1 MAGGVATHELKRGT
15 DWSSLPNALDTTPLS
30 KNHGLKKLYFFTSI
44 IYMGQF
50 LNGYDGTILGSL
62 QALDRWHH
70 DLGNP
75 DASQIGVLNAMSY
88 IAGVIS
94 GPIAAWSAD
103 KWGRKFNMRYY
114 TITMLIG
121 TILGCIA
128 GIPQLEGR
136 GYALFCVSKFVIG
149 SGLATALMTMQ
160 IMLQEISHPRQ
171 RPVLAAAFNQSWTLG
186 HVLSAWISFGTS
198 NLKDSWQWRSP
209 YLVQASFAVYILIA
223 MFWMPESPRWLA
235 SKGRNE
241 EALDFLV
248 KYHGNGNPE
257 DALVKL
263 EWEELT
269 AALAAEKA
277 AQQEKWSELLKV
289 PSNRL
294 RLWHAALFTLAPQ
307 LNGGA
312 IINFYYSV
320 ILTTVGI
327 TGSAVQTGIG
337 AGLSMYGWCIQ
348 IASYWFMA
356 RVKRRTH
363 LLSAWPFLL
372 IFNICVTVCSALFAK
387 DGNKSAGIAAVFF
400 VWMYS
405 GTDNWMTGIFY
416 SYPAEVQTFSLR
428 AKGMAV
434 WNTANQLS
442 GLYNAYVNVVALN
455 AIGWRYYC
463 VFMGMIII
471 WFGLLWYFM
480 VETKGLTLEEIDI
493 LFVGE
498 KSAVAQVDALLES
511 GEVGVAH
518 TVKAG
523 PEDKDKESI

>member
-1 MAGGVATHELKRGT
+1 MAGGVATHELKHGI
-15 DWSSLPNALDTTPLS
+15 DWHTLPNAIDDTPLS
-30 KNHGLKKLYFFTSI
+30 KNKGLRSLYFFVGI

-75 DASQIGVLNAMSY
+75 NSSQIGLLNAMSY
-88 IAGVIS
+88 IAGIIS
-94 GPIAAWSAD
+94 GPIAAWTAD
-103 KWGRKFNMRYY
+103 KFGRKFNMRYY
-114 TITMLIG
+114 TVTMLIG
-121 TILGCIA
+121 TILGCVA

-160 IMLQEISHPRQ
+160 ILLQEISHPRQ
-171 RPVLAAAFNQSWTLG
+171 RGVCAAAFNQSWTLG
-186 HVLSAWISFGTS
+186 HVLSAWISFGTA
-198 NLKDSWQWRSP
+198 NLKDSWQWRAP
-209 YLVQASFAVYILIA
+209 YLVQAAFAIYILVAIQ
-223 MFWMPESPRWLA
+223 FVPESPRWLA

-241 EALDFLV
+241 EAFAFLV

-263 EWEELT
+263 EYEELT

-277 AQQEKWSELLKV
+277 AHQEKWSEILKV

-294 RLWHAALFTLAPQ
+294 RLWHAALFTIAPQ

-312 IINFYYSV
+312 IINFYYTA
-320 ILTTVGI
+320 ILTSVGI

-337 AGLSMYGWCIQ
+337 AGLSMYGWCVQ
-348 IASYWFMA
+348 IFSYWFMA

-363 LLSAWPFLL
+363 ILVAWPFLL
-372 IFNICVTVCSALFAK
+372 IFNIAVTIGSAQFDKTGSSA
-387 DGNKSAGIAAVFF
+387 AGIATVVL
-400 VWMYS
+400 VWLYS
-405 GTDNWMTGIFY
+405 GTDSFMTGIFY
-416 SYPAEVQTFSLR
+416 SYVQTFSLR

-434 WNTANQLS
+434 WNTANQLT
-442 GLYNAYVNVVALN
+442 GLYNAYANVVALN

-463 VFMGMIII
+463 VFAGLVVI
-471 WFGLLWYFM
+471 WYGLLWYFM

-498 KSAVAQVDALLES
+498 KSAVAQVDSRLEA
-511 GEVGVAH
+511 GEVGIAH
-518 TVKAG
+518 TVAAG
-523 PEDKDKESI
+523 EEKDKESI